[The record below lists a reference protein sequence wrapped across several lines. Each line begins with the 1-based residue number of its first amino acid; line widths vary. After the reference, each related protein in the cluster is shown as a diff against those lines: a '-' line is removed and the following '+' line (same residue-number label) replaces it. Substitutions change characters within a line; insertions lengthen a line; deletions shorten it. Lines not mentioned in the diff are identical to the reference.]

1 MPADRTYKIDYFF
14 SRLKES
20 GAINGSLFAL
30 SQVVD
35 SLNQGLVRLYYT
47 VSPLNIFSTVSNV
60 KSIGKLLKFCLFE
73 RKNTIYLWQICS
85 KLKSVPL
92 RGYDEE
98 TDDISN

>member
-47 VSPLNIFSTVSNV
+47 VSPLNIFSAVSNV
-60 KSIGKLLKFCLFE
+60 KSIGKLAEILL
-73 RKNTIYLWQICS
+73 
-85 KLKSVPL
+85 V
-92 RGYDEE
+92 
-98 TDDISN
+98 

>member
-1 MPADRTYKIDYFF
+1 MSVKFVKDASARCKVPADLTYRIAYFF

-47 VSPLNIFSTVSNV
+47 ISPLNIFSTFRNA
-60 KSIGKLLKFCLFE
+60 K
-73 RKNTIYLWQICS
+73 YICR
-85 KLKSVPL
+85 LA
-92 RGYDEE
+92 
-98 TDDISN
+98 

>member
-1 MPADRTYKIDYFF
+1 MPVLVVKCQQNDLTYRIDYFF

-47 VSPLNIFSTVSNV
+47 VSPLNIFSTVSIV
-60 KSIGKLLKFCLFE
+60 KSYVKCKVS
-73 RKNTIYLWQICS
+73 RKRREN
-85 KLKSVPL
+85 
-92 RGYDEE
+92 
-98 TDDISN
+98 